1 MSLIRYLGVATH
13 PGYLRGDSCSWKGL
27 VKATMEL
34 QGCRVMAVTGDAGG
48 LVAELVP
55 DLRLSPR
62 CGQCGAPGRYR
73 DTRGTRRFRHVPL
86 WGDRGGAPLCA
97 TARTVCSVRWR
108 PCRIAAVGQRQTA
121 DDPRA
126 HGGARDVGPDPALA
140 AGRAAVSVLV
150 GHRGDGGRGGGRL
163 WPGAAGPG

>member
-1 MSLIRYLGVATH
+1 MLLES
-13 PGYLRGDSCSWKGL
+13 L

-34 QGCRVMAVTGDAGG
+34 QGFRVMAVTGDAGG

-55 DLRLSPR
+55 DLRFSPR

-86 WGDRGGAPLCA
+86 W
-97 TARTVCSVRWR
+97 
-108 PCRIAAVGQRQTA
+108 RIAVALRYA
-121 DDPRA
+121 PRRVRCA
-126 HGGARDVGPDPALA
+126 RCAGVHVESLPWVSGKQQMTRALMVVARDVAPDPALA

>member
-1 MSLIRYLGVATH
+1 MLLES
-13 PGYLRGDSCSWKGL
+13 L

-86 WGDRGGAPLCA
+86 WGIAVALCYAPRRVRCA
-97 TARTVCSVRWR
+97 RCAGC

>member
-1 MSLIRYLGVATH
+1 MLLES
-13 PGYLRGDSCSWKGL
+13 L

-34 QGCRVMAVTGDAGG
+34 QGFRVMAVTGDAGG

-55 DLRLSPR
+55 DLRFSPR
-62 CGQCGAPGRYR
+62 C
-73 DTRGTRRFRHVPL
+73 
-86 WGDRGGAPLCA
+86 GAPLCA